1 MMLSPLPETC
11 TSSHS
16 TSEFDL
22 VFRCLEQ
29 VFQLPGKCDNP
40 LTM

>member
-11 TSSHS
+11 APSHS
-16 TSEFDL
+16 TSDFDL
-22 VFRCLEQ
+22 VFMRVEQ
-29 VFQLPGKCDNP
+29 VFQFPDKRDNP